1 LNMSAFSTF
10 LLLLGCVALATA
22 RTVSWTGGAGNSLWS
37 FASNWDSNAVP
48 TKDDDVV
55 INYLGGSSI
64 SVSQPAYARSIVIA
78 GGNYAQT
85 LTLLSSLSVGAGG
98 LTIGNKGT
106 LQLQSNNDLPLVA
119 TGNVVAQPGGTINFA
134 SGDITGPG
142 SYTVSSG
149 ANIVFSS
156 SALKKIEATDLS
168 IKGVATIQPSSIE
181 LAKGATITNSGE
193 LTAIGAITIYSNDK
207 SKASFTSSAN
217 FSYQGAS
224 ANTPL
229 TLQVATYLSGDFNIV
244 SGAVIIREYFY
255 SVGAVR
261 IPSGVTVTVGSDA
274 TVKTFNNLVGTGSVV
289 VQGTVEVKGALDVST
304 VSIADSGSL
313 TVSGNGSRTVAKSLT
328 IGGKLILNAF
338 VDYYATDAALV
349 AGTVT
354 GGGKLSVAGNFN
366 IAVSTVGNAN
376 SFISTLVNVSGN
388 AYLTGF
394 AYVLLADYG
403 NLRINTGAT
412 LRVSATAHFAKQAG
426 NPVVTNNGRI
436 TITLPAGNT
445 FDSNVDF
452 LGTGAFEVVS
462 GAVTFDSTKFQAN
475 SLALGD
481 GALLRFDTTLVTVG
495 SVSGRGSLN
504 VTAAPTPVSTFSDV
518 VLSYFGVPNGNVQ
531 VKSVSVNT
539 LELWSGS
546 LAVAAASSNKASI
559 FNFHGGILSGANAK
573 VVSSSL
579 SISGDV
585 PQTIDGV
592 TLIADKFSLVVVGT
606 GETLIAKNGAKI
618 EIAGGAF

>member
-1 LNMSAFSTF
+1 MSAFSTF

>member
-1 LNMSAFSTF
+1 
-10 LLLLGCVALATA
+10 
-22 RTVSWTGGAGNSLWS
+22 LWS